1 MGQREQELPGLSITR
16 RMEVL
21 VDGFAEQKMQM
32 NWDLYV
38 WCVLGYCLGKF
49 EEDWIGIVL
58 SGCSFPHL
66 VTYFFDKYN

>member
-32 NWDLYV
+32 N
-38 WCVLGYCLGKF
+38 
-49 EEDWIGIVL
+49 
-58 SGCSFPHL
+58 
-66 VTYFFDKYN
+66 